1 MNIRYVM
8 GMYMKESRFER
19 RELPAWTEEHRV
31 GRMMLLLQTMTIRTM
46 VVMMKTI
53 TTTS

>member
-31 GRMMLLLQTMTIRTM
+31 GGMMLLLPTMGPDAMIF
-46 VVMMKTI
+46 VF
-53 TTTS
+53 